1 MRDEIWK
8 ANRSTSFI
16 TLVLRC
22 VMLQREVIHVRTSQR
37 REQATL
43 NGRVIDNGDFV
54 TLRSKLASGKGE
66 ADSDRNA
73 DLGRGDDGAANN
85 QLHMQSPILCEF

>member
-1 MRDEIWK
+1 
-8 ANRSTSFI
+8 
-16 TLVLRC
+16 
-22 VMLQREVIHVRTSQR
+22 
-37 REQATL
+37 
-43 NGRVIDNGDFV
+43 
-54 TLRSKLASGKGE
+54 LASGKGE